1 MRTFKKQF
9 IWALDQAKL
18 AGINLALFL
27 LRSDFSND
35 RTISLLGHSLG
46 TVIIMHCLNTL
57 YHFYKCGKLH
67 VARIINDIFL
77 WGGAS
82 VLNPTGKLEE
92 TMQKSIIC
100 GMVNGR
106 VNNCY
111 SDKDYVLK
119 YGFMS
124 MMSKFEPIGMVP
136 IFEDMPTEL
145 QDIKSLCKRAYNYD
159 VSEEAQGHSEYSE
172 NANVILEKIKHSY

>member
-77 WGGAS
+77 WGGAA

-92 TMQKSIIC
+92 TMHVFNNILFYARIIV
-100 GMVNGR
+100 GLVF
-106 VNNCY
+106 
-111 SDKDYVLK
+111 LK
-119 YGFMS
+119 YFLIFVLNINSQICAARHGSSFFIVSCFPCFGF
-124 MMSKFEPIGMVP
+124 PR
-136 IFEDMPTEL
+136 L
-145 QDIKSLCKRAYNYD
+145 
-159 VSEEAQGHSEYSE
+159 
-172 NANVILEKIKHSY
+172 